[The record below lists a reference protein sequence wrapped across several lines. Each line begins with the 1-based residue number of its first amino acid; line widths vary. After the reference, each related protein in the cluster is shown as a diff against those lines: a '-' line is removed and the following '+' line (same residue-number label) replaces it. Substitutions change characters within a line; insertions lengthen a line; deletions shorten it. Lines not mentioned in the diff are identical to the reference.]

1 MKLSARRAGL
11 LGVLSVLSLALA
23 LGGLN
28 SVSAQT
34 TPANVDYDGDNDGLI
49 DVTTPAQMNAI
60 RYDLNGDGVVSR
72 TDSAKYAN
80 AFPSALS
87 NMGCPSTGCVGYE
100 LLNDLTFDANG
111 DDVVDSADT
120 YPSWTPIGGGSSP
133 FSATFDGGGHVISH
147 LKISGGALE
156 VGLFGKLSGATVR
169 NLGLLEADVVSTA
182 THADSAA
189 GALAGAT
196 TGDVS
201 NVYATGN
208 VSGSAQNVGGLVGL
222 ANAGALITSSWT
234 NVAVSS
240 TGGGANVGGLLGSA
254 NASDIFAACALGG
267 VSASGASAN
276 AGGLVGLAKGASVK
290 IRAACARGDVSA
302 AGAVAGGFLGKK
314 DDATAL
320 NIEASYSTG
329 RATGATSGAFI
340 ASGSA
345 TVSDSYWD
353 STTSAAADDP
363 DTTSPEGKTT
373 SALQT
378 PTAASDIYANWDDLD
393 LTDDDEDNADDDPWD
408 FGTSSQYP
416 AISFGS
422 ITASVQRDTDYDG
435 DDDGFID
442 VTKMA
447 QLNAI
452 RYDLDGDGAASRTDS
467 ASYAAA
473 FPNAPSGMGC
483 PSAGCK
489 GYELKDGLTFDT
501 DGDGDVDSDDSYPN
515 WTPIGMSDDDAFA
528 ATFAGN
534 GRTIS
539 KLKMNSAAARVG
551 LFGSVSSSAAVKGVR
566 LLDVALTA
574 SEATANAGAVA
585 GKNSGT
591 ISASY
596 AAGTVSS
603 SGAGAAN
610 VGALVGANAGTIST
624 SHAAATVSSSGAGA
638 AKVGG
643 LAGANSGTISASHA
657 AGTVSS
663 SGADGASVGG
673 LAGANSGTISSSYA
687 AGTVSSSGTAA
698 NVGGLAGSN
707 SGTIS
712 ASYAAEIVSSS
723 GTAASVGG
731 LVGNG
736 SGNIYASWARAS
748 VSAAGASC
756 NVGGLA
762 GKIES
767 GGVTASYARGA
778 ATASGAFA
786 SVGGLIGKTA
796 GTGNTV
802 SASYSTGKPTASGTG
817 ATAGGLIGSA
827 AGTTFAA
834 SYWDTTT
841 SGEADDADANQPEG
855 KTTADLQAPTAATGI
870 YSDWDDLDL
879 TDDSA
884 VNAVDD
890 PWTFGSNVQYP
901 VLAWGGLRASDQYSD
916 YDADDDGL
924 IDVTA
929 PAQLNAIRYDLNGD
943 GMAADTDKAKYAA
956 AFSNALSDMGCPAT
970 GCKGYELENDL
981 TFDTNRD
988 GYVTAADSY
997 PNWTPIGASD
1007 VAAFAATFD
1016 GNGKSISKMTINSA
1030 AARVGLFG
1038 SVSSSATVKGVRL
1051 LDVDLT
1057 ATGTTAGAG
1066 ALAGRNAGT
1075 ISASYAIGTVSST
1088 GTGAANVGGLVG
1100 ESAGNIYAS
1109 WTRVSVSA
1117 AGADGNVGGLV
1128 GKVESAAVTAAYA
1141 RGPVSSSGANAA
1153 VGGLIGETAGSGNTV
1168 SASFSTGAPTASG
1181 TGADSGGLIASVTA
1195 TIFSASYWDAH
1206 TSGVADDSDADSP
1219 EGKTTKELQAP
1230 TAATGLY
1237 ADWDDLDLTDDDTAN
1252 AVDDPWDFGTSARYP
1267 ALIWG
1272 GLSAAEQYDDHDADD
1287 DSLLEITSLR
1297 QLNAVRYDLDGNG
1310 AASQADTAKYAAAFH
1325 NAASGM
1331 GCPAGGCKGYELA
1344 KDLTFDTD
1352 GDGDVDNSDL
1362 YPNWTPIG
1370 TSDNAFASTFDGN
1383 GKTISKMK
1391 INSAAPRVGL
1401 FGDISAAGIIKGVG
1415 LLDAD
1420 VNATYSGPGFVGALA
1435 GKNTGTITAS
1445 YATGRVSSAA
1455 KTVGGFAGRNVLTGW
1470 IAACWANVSV
1480 SSSHTLGRSG
1490 GFVGTNYATI
1500 VASYSRGDVS
1510 TLGKNVGGFAGVVG
1524 RDAGANVTASY
1535 STGKVTGGR
1544 YSGPRGFVP
1553 HIWNSPAAYVSYSYW
1568 DRDSSG
1574 VGDDPGV
1581 STKGRG
1587 VSTYDLQ
1594 RLTGYYGIYANWD
1607 DLDLTNDGKNNPVD
1621 DPWDFGTSKQYPVL
1635 VWGGLR
1641 AEDQYRDYDADDDG
1655 LIEITTLRHLDGT
1668 RYDLNGDGSADSAA
1682 SYPKYAA
1689 AFPYAAGGMGCPSTG
1704 CKGYELDAN
1713 LTFDTDGNG
1722 NVNNSDA
1729 YPNWTPIGNA
1739 ANGFGAEFNGNGKT
1753 ISKMKI
1759 SRAVSDIGLFGS
1771 VSSTGIVKGV
1781 GLLEVSVT
1789 AAKGAR
1795 VGALAGE
1802 NAGTITTSYAEGTVS
1817 ATSTTSAYS
1826 AGGLVGSSA
1835 GMIAAS
1841 WANVTVA
1848 SAGYQDSVGGLAGT
1862 NYGKIFAAYAKGG
1875 VTATGARAVAG
1886 GLAGGSVSTAAD
1898 IKSSYSTGAASATGT
1913 ASTAAAFVGWGN
1925 GQISDSYWDA
1935 TTSGAADDADAASP
1949 EGKTTAAL
1957 QSPTSAAGIYANWN
1971 DLDLTNDGITNAVD
1985 DPWDFGTSS
1994 QYPVLVWGDL
2004 KAGSQGR

>member
-11 LGVLSVLSLALA
+11 LGILFVLSLALA

-34 TPANVDYDGDNDGLI
+34 TPASVDYDQDNDGLI
-49 DVTTPAQMNAI
+49 DVTTPAQLNAI

-72 TDSAKYAN
+72 SDSLKYAA
-80 AFPSALS
+80 AFPNPVSD
-87 NMGCPSTGCVGYE
+87 MGCPSTGCVGYE

-111 DDVVDSADT
+111 DDVVDSDDP

-133 FSATFDGGGHVISH
+133 FRATFDGGGHVISH

-169 NLGLLEADVVSTA
+169 NMGLLEADVVSTSTDA
-182 THADSAA
+182 NSAA
-189 GALAGAT
+189 GALAGAAT
-196 TGDVS
+196 ELVS
-201 NVYATGN
+201 DVYATGK
-208 VSGSAQNVGGLVGL
+208 VSGSAQNIGGLVGL
-222 ANAGALITSSWT
+222 ADAGALIKSSWT
-234 NVAVSS
+234 NVDVSS
-240 TGGGANVGGLLGSA
+240 GGGGANVGGLLGTA
-254 NASDIFAACALGG
+254 NASDVFAACALGG
-267 VSASGASAN
+267 VSASGASAKV
-276 AGGLVGLAKGASVK
+276 GGLVGLAKGASVK

-314 DDATAL
+314 DDATSL

-329 RATGATSGAFI
+329 RATGATTGAFI

-353 STTSAAADDP
+353 TTTSAIADDS

-378 PTAASDIYANWDDLD
+378 PTAATGIYANWNNLD
-393 LTDDDEDNADDDPWD
+393 LTDDDEDNAVDNPWD

-416 AISFGS
+416 AISFGAVA
-422 ITASVQRDTDYDG
+422 ASAQRDTDYDG

-442 VTKMA
+442 ITDMA
-447 QLNAI
+447 QLNAM

-473 FPNAPSGMGC
+473 FPNAASGMGC
-483 PSAGCK
+483 PSAGCN
-489 GYELKDGLTFDT
+489 GYELKNDLTFDT
-501 DGDGDVDSDDSYPN
+501 DGDGDADADDSYPN
-515 WTPIGMSDDDAFA
+515 WTPIGMSDAAAFA
-528 ATFAGN
+528 ATFNGN

-551 LFGSVSSSAAVKGVR
+551 LFGAVSSTAAVKGVR

-574 SEATANAGAVA
+574 SEATANAGALA
-585 GKNSGT
+585 GRNSGT

-610 VGALVGANAGTIST
+610 VGALVGANAGTISA

-643 LAGANSGTISASHA
+643 LAGANSGTISTSYA

-673 LAGANSGTISSSYA
+673 LAGANSGTISASYA

-698 NVGGLAGSN
+698 NVGGLVGSN
-707 SGTIS
+707 SGTVS
-712 ASYAAEIVSSS
+712 SSYAAEIVSSS
-723 GTAASVGG
+723 GTAANVGG
-731 LVGNG
+731 LVGNS

-748 VSAAGASC
+748 VSAAGANG

-762 GKIES
+762 GKVKN
-767 GGVTASYARGA
+767 GGDVTASYARGD
-778 ATASGAFA
+778 ATSSGADA
-786 SVGGLIGKTA
+786 AVGGLIGKTA

-802 SASYSTGKPTASGTG
+802 SASYSTGMPTASEMS
-817 ATAGGLIGSA
+817 ATTGGLIGSA
-827 AGTTFAA
+827 AGTVFTA

-841 SGEADDADANQPEG
+841 SGEADDDANPPEG

-870 YSDWDDLDL
+870 YADWDDLDL
-879 TDDSA
+879 TDDNTA
-884 VNAVDD
+884 NAVDD

-901 VLAWGGLRASDQYSD
+901 VLTWGGLRASDQYSD

-924 IDVTA
+924 IEITS
-929 PAQLNAIRYDLNGD
+929 PAQLNAIRYDLDGNGK
-943 GMAADTDKAKYAA
+943 AENADKTKYAA
-956 AFSNALSDMGCPAT
+956 AFSNALSDMGCPST
-970 GCKGYELENDL
+970 GCKGYELKNDL

-997 PNWTPIGASD
+997 PSWDPIGASD
-1007 VAAFAATFD
+1007 TAAFASTFD

-1057 ATGTTAGAG
+1057 STGTTAGAG

-1075 ISASYAIGTVSST
+1075 ISASYAIGSVSST
-1088 GTGAANVGGLVG
+1088 GAGAANVGGLVG

-1168 SASFSTGAPTASG
+1168 SASYSTGAPTASG
-1181 TGADSGGLIASVTA
+1181 TGADVGGLIGSVTA
-1195 TIFSASYWDAH
+1195 TTFTASYWDAH
-1206 TSGVADDSDADSP
+1206 TSGVKDDSDADSP
-1219 EGKTTKELQAP
+1219 EGKTTTELQAL
-1230 TAATGLY
+1230 TAAIGIY

-1287 DSLLEITSLR
+1287 DALLEITSLR

-1310 AASQADTAKYAAAFH
+1310 AASQSNAANYAAAFH

-1344 KDLTFDTD
+1344 NDLTFDTD
-1352 GDGDVDNSDL
+1352 GDGDVDSADL
-1362 YPNWTPIG
+1362 YPTWTPIG
-1370 TSDNAFASTFDGN
+1370 ASDNAFATTFDGN

-1401 FGDISAAGIIKGVG
+1401 FGDISTAGIIKGVG
-1415 LLDAD
+1415 LLDAN
-1420 VNATYSGPGFVGALA
+1420 VNSTYSGPGFVGALA
-1435 GKNTGTITAS
+1435 GRNTGTITAS
-1445 YATGRVSSAA
+1445 YATGGVSSAA
-1455 KTVGGFAGRNVLTGW
+1455 KTVGGFVGRNISTGW
-1470 IAACWANVSV
+1470 IAACWANVSI
-1480 SSSHTLGRSG
+1480 SSSHPLGRTG

-1553 HIWNSPAAYVSYSYW
+1553 HIWRAPDARVSYSYW
-1568 DRDSSG
+1568 DSDSSG
-1574 VGDDPGV
+1574 VGEDPGI

-1587 VSTYDLQ
+1587 ITTYDLHAP
-1594 RLTGYYGIYANWD
+1594 TDYYGIYANWD

-1621 DPWDFGTSKQYPVL
+1621 DPWDFGTNKQYPVL

-1655 LIEITTLRHLDGT
+1655 LIEIATLRHLDGM

-1682 SYPKYAA
+1682 GYPKYAA

-1704 CKGYELDAN
+1704 CKGYVLDAS
-1713 LTFDTDGNG
+1713 LTFDTNGDG

-1759 SRAVSDIGLFGS
+1759 NSAASDIGLFGV
-1771 VSSTGIVKGV
+1771 VSSTGTVKGV
-1781 GLLEVSVT
+1781 GLLEVSIT

-1802 NAGTITTSYAEGTVS
+1802 NAGTITSSYAKGAVS

-1826 AGGLVGSSA
+1826 AGGLVGGNI

-1841 WANVTVA
+1841 WANVTVS
-1848 SAGYQDSVGGLAGT
+1848 SAGYQDSVGGLAGV

-1875 VTATGARAVAG
+1875 ATATGARAVAG
-1886 GLAGGSVSTAAD
+1886 GFVGGNVSTAAD

-1913 ASTAAAFVGWGN
+1913 EALASAFVGWGN
-1925 GQISDSYWDA
+1925 GQIADSYWDA

-1957 QSPTSAAGIYANWN
+1957 QSPTSATGIYANWN
-1971 DLDLTNDGITNAVD
+1971 DLDLTNDATANAVD